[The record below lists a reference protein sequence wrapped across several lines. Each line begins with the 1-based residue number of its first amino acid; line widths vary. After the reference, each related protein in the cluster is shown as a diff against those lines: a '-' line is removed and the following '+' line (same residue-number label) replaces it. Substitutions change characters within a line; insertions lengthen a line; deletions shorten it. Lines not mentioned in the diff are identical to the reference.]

1 MVLFLHT
8 KKNTYLC
15 KNKKIN
21 DTMKKKVFL
30 LVASMIFTL
39 ACFAQQQTDKCPMGG
54 RVDCTG
60 FCGTFTD
67 KNSDGYCDYSK
78 LSGKKAE
85 CSKKEVE
92 HKHCGQCDKKQ
103 AGAKEH
109 ACKNEGKCEKHAD
122 KKVTDKACCDKEK
135 KAEHAC
141 KNEGKVCEKHADKKT
156 EKSCC
161 DKK

>member
-1 MVLFLHT
+1 
-8 KKNTYLC
+8 
-15 KNKKIN
+15 
-21 DTMKKKVFL
+21 MKKKVFL

-67 KNSDGYCDYSK
+67 KNSDGFCDYSK

-85 CSKKEVE
+85 CSKKEGE

-103 AGAKEH
+103 AETKEHACKHEAGKEQH

-122 KKVTDKACCDKEK
+122 KKAAEKACCDKEK

-141 KNEGKVCEKHADKKT
+141 KHEGKACDKHADKKA